1 LADPLRRQ
9 RFIEIDDDPEGFP
22 RGHHLH
28 DIAEV
33 EIRIHD
39 RVEALAVLLL
49 FRIMH
54 PDADR
59 LCCTVDLARSHD
71 GCWLPLTGRW
81 LEAQVTVGGDTQAV
95 LNDADAALVALRIII
110 VSEHHVEPGHLEI
123 LQLVE
128 PKLIVG
134 RRERG
139 SENKTQGWEGDQPV
153 HLNAG
158 ARVFTAPTAKKR
170 EAQSSA
176 TNGRPEDRVAGRTGG
191 EPWRVIA
198 EART

>member
-1 LADPLRRQ
+1 
-9 RFIEIDDDPEGFP
+9 
-22 RGHHLH
+22 
-28 DIAEV
+28 
-33 EIRIHD
+33 
-39 RVEALAVLLL
+39 
-49 FRIMH
+49 
-54 PDADR
+54 
-59 LCCTVDLARSHD
+59 
-71 GCWLPLTGRW
+71 
-81 LEAQVTVGGDTQAV
+81 
-95 LNDADAALVALRIII
+95 
-110 VSEHHVEPGHLEI
+110 SEHHVEPGHLEI

-139 SENKTQGWEGDQPV
+139 GENKTQGWEGDQPV

-198 EART
+198 EARTALLPVVRDSRPSQARKRHARLRQ